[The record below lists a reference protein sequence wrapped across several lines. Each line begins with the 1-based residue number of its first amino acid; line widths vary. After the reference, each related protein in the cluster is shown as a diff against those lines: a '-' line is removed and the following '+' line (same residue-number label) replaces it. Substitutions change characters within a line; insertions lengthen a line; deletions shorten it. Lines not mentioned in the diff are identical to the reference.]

1 MNNKKIRKL
10 IPGYWALL
18 LAVILLFPYEQLTAQ
33 IRPGKGKGASLGGGS
48 GNLNPG
54 ARAKEVNKPKLS
66 GLGDRQ
72 NNAGAVRQNNGG
84 LGKLNGGGDNN
95 IRNSV
100 NKTNTIGSNNNRL
113 NIDNSRKNVNI
124 NVDNSKNIR
133 FNNSRNTLVRRNLRP
148 YPRPPFRYGGRRYMC
163 YRPFVFHPFRP
174 FIWGPMWH
182 PWGFF
187 VATLAT
193 TAIILSVDNDMPG
206 ELDMAAAY
214 PMDNSNNLFQSQPLP
229 SGAVYASYNVNQPS
243 VNQPPTFG
251 LSTINQDFYID
262 YNQSTKIV
270 SADVATE
277 YYYDQGVFYVKA
289 DGGYSVVS
297 APVGATIKTLPTGY
311 ETVSLDDNVTN
322 YYYGGA
328 FYEKSSSGYK
338 VVPATSGA
346 LVLHV
351 SDGGE
356 EVKMGEIT
364 YVKLGETYYQPV
376 KENGKDMYEVANV
389 EEDK

>member
-1 MNNKKIRKL
+1 
-10 IPGYWALL
+10 
-18 LAVILLFPYEQLTAQ
+18 
-33 IRPGKGKGASLGGGS
+33 
-48 GNLNPG
+48 
-54 ARAKEVNKPKLS
+54 
-66 GLGDRQ
+66 
-72 NNAGAVRQNNGG
+72 
-84 LGKLNGGGDNN
+84 
-95 IRNSV
+95 
-100 NKTNTIGSNNNRL
+100 
-113 NIDNSRKNVNI
+113 
-124 NVDNSKNIR
+124 
-133 FNNSRNTLVRRNLRP
+133 
-148 YPRPPFRYGGRRYMC
+148 MC
-163 YRPFVFHPFRP
+163 YRPFVFHPFHP

-193 TAIILSVDNDMPG
+193 TAIILSVDNDIPG
-206 ELDMAAAY
+206 ELDMASAY
-214 PMDNSNNLFQSQPLP
+214 GRENSNTPFQMQALP

-243 VNQPPTFG
+243 GNHPSTVG
-251 LSTINQDFYID
+251 LSRVNQDFYSD
-262 YNQSTKIV
+262 YNLPTGMV
-270 SADVATE
+270 PAAAATE

-297 APVGATIKTLPTGY
+297 APVGAIIKTLPSGY

-328 FYEKSSSGYK
+328 FYEKGSSGYK
-338 VVPATSGA
+338 VVPPTSGA
-346 LVLHV
+346 LVQHV

-356 EVKMGEIT
+356 EVKIGEIT